1 MSNFHC
7 LSELYLRCFCN
18 LIFPLQ
24 AYVFIACTYL
34 YCKLIFVMQAH
45 VFIASPYFHCK
56 RIFSLFPH
64 IFVAT
69 SWKYFPRFAKN
80 FSRCSQNFSRSG
92 GMQNPENRTTV
103 IVKTRLRLMATCESH
118 KVLER
123 TRKALN
129 FLQLQ
134 QFSTGKE
141 PRNLLFEGSRN
152 GGFEYR
158 SCFSYLNK
166 RNRRI

>member
-1 MSNFHC
+1 MF
-7 LSELYLRCFCN
+7 L
-18 LIFPLQ
+18 LQ
-24 AYVFIACTYL
+24 VHI
-34 YCKLIFVMQAH
+34 
-45 VFIASPYFHCK
+45 FIASAYFHCF
-56 RIFSLFPH
+56 RIFLLQPH
-64 IFVAT
+64 GNISHALQKISHVVQKISHGLAV
-69 SWKYFPRFAKN
+69 W
-80 FSRCSQNFSRSG
+80 
-92 GMQNPENRTTV
+92 QNPENRATV

-166 RNRRI
+166 PNRRI